1 MRVSLC
7 DKLRKHHA
15 RLRQARRGLGCSSA
29 ANVHGYD
36 ATLAPM
42 GTSREEQVLLSRI
55 VCTRVRAHI
64 AYNIASS
71 IEPGLPCVWVADTV
85 LSKGLALEIGE
96 NVKEIENDQCKSG
109 KKSGNFGKIFW
120 KDPWLCGS
128 VRHKHQIDSKYI
140 LNPRTWSLNLQ
151 LSLDAF
157 HLVAQVN
164 TSIVL
169 LFVTHEMQ
177 RKVCVGHVAAANK
190 TLPLPFDQSKRVL
203 VAVDTVDKFRS
214 LCDCQV
220 RHSQQKRSILSF
232 AILIRKKRERE
243 DKGCH
248 LTWKTG
254 KSQGKILAFLQSLS
268 LNRHYYPTTLIHV
281 GR

>member
-1 MRVSLC
+1 MRVSPC

-55 VCTRVRAHI
+55 VCTRVRARI

-71 IEPGLPCVWVADTV
+71 IESGSPYVWVADV
-85 LSKGLALEIGE
+85 IL
-96 NVKEIENDQCKSG
+96 
-109 KKSGNFGKIFW
+109 FYFIFFFFFY
-120 KDPWLCGS
+120 DAPC
-128 VRHKHQIDSKYI
+128 VCRRFI
-140 LNPRTWSLNLQ
+140 RTGG
-151 LSLDAF
+151 
-157 HLVAQVN
+157 QVN
-164 TSIVL
+164 TNII
-169 LFVTHEMQ
+169 LFFVIDGMQ
-177 RKVCVGHVAAANK
+177 RKVCVGHVVAANK

-232 AILIRKKRERE
+232 VILIRKKRERE
-243 DKGCH
+243 DKV
-248 LTWKTG
+248 
-254 KSQGKILAFLQSLS
+254 SF
-268 LNRHYYPTTLIHV
+268 
-281 GR
+281 